1 MDTVLDKT
9 KRFTFNGGAFTR
21 FLARLLLAGVFAT
34 AATAK
39 MQSMGDF
46 ERTLMASHLVPTA
59 LVSASAAVVI
69 SLELVVAVG
78 LLAPLLRPN
87 LQIISLKMAAVIS
100 ATFLSYSA
108 WRWVEDIP
116 VPCQCFG
123 VLFRIDPPFAI
134 LLNLFLLAIA
144 FYALS
149 GSGPMSTRE
158 YAMAKEV
165 K

>member
-1 MDTVLDKT
+1 MDSTLQKT
-9 KRFTFNGGAFTR
+9 RRFPFGAGAFTR
-21 FLARLLLAGVFAT
+21 FLARLLLAGVFGT

-59 LVSASAAVVI
+59 LVSASATAVV
-69 SLELVVAVG
+69 SLEIVVAVG
-78 LLAPLLRPN
+78 LLAPLLRPAV
-87 LQIISLKMAAVIS
+87 QIISLKIATVIS

-134 LLNLFLLAIA
+134 LLNLFLLAITL
-144 FYALS
+144 YALS
-149 GSGPMSTRE
+149 GNGPVSTGK